1 VHHNGERTLVACSL
15 WLHIGFI
22 GASASATGLLWL
34 FGGDAEWLSAL
45 ALAISGGML
54 AAASWRHARTVLGY
68 AERAPALGSVASRE
82 RAPRPS
88 TRQTGRATKAVSPYS
103 ATSGPEYRS

>member
-22 GASASATGLLWL
+22 GASASAVGLLWL
-34 FGGDAEWLSAL
+34 FGGEAEWLSAL

-54 AAASWRHARTVLGY
+54 AAASWRRARTVLGY
-68 AERAPALGSVASRE
+68 AERAPALASVAPPE
-82 RAPRPS
+82 RDPRA
-88 TRQTGRATKAVSPYS
+88 TARQTGRATKAVSPYS
-103 ATSGPEYRS
+103 AASGPECR